1 MSGVDALLLVAAS
14 VLLLLGHFARALRWG
29 LLFPR
34 DHVKRFNL
42 LVGLGLGYAVNA
54 LIPFRLGELLRAY
67 YVSLREQVRL
77 GYIGGTVLAERV
89 SDLFAVGIVA
99 AVLGLAGM
107 QPSVPIVT
115 VAFSMLAFGAL
126 AVAFAFLLRASRDVR
141 RLVWWVA
148 SAFNDRVRF
157 ALVDF
162 VWSFSELIAAGTL
175 LKPRFLLATLGMWIL
190 YGAAYLVFGAVAGE
204 NIGSTL
210 YAVFGTPL
218 RSLADY
224 LLNGSL
230 DRRELAMFLFTVLP
244 LLGILGYGMVRQGS
258 VIRRLVLALRF
269 YGGTPADRSPP
280 QSRNRF
286 KREAEYEY
294 FLASLFSGDDHVVT
308 GFGLRAVEDGLV
320 HKLFNGGSDAIT
332 ALVEVDD
339 RLLIRKFALGVPGR
353 KLKVQADWLKAHRH
367 DQLSLVDV
375 VGERDGESFYRYDM
389 PLVVPTADLYDAIH
403 TTPLAN
409 SKALLEQV
417 TARVAAFH
425 DLNSGPDADPKLI
438 AAYLEQKGSENA
450 RKILDFVR
458 TMLPDE
464 KFEINGTPHDLGE
477 WECLLDP
484 GWLAQQVTDRR
495 TSTIHGDLTIEN
507 IIVSPDRPEGWFII
521 DPNPE
526 NVFDSPLIDW
536 AKLMQSLHL
545 GYETLNRGVLCTVNG
560 ASISLGQTK
569 SHAYSALH
577 SHYEAILERAGGP
590 ERLREVYFHE
600 LMHYLR
606 LTPYKIRQDAAKG
619 LTFFACTCLLLR
631 RYREM
636 AL

>member
-1 MSGVDALLLVAAS
+1 MSALDGLLLVAAS

-34 DHVKRFNL
+34 DRVKRFNL
-42 LVGLGLGYAVNA
+42 LVGLGLGYAINA

-89 SDLFAVGIVA
+89 SDLFVVGIVA
-99 AVLGLAGM
+99 AGLGLAGLE
-107 QPSVPIVT
+107 PRIAIVT
-115 VAFSMLAFGAL
+115 VAFSMLAFGLL

-141 RLVWWVA
+141 RSVWWVA
-148 SAFNDRVRF
+148 SVFNDRVRF

-162 VWSFSELIAAGTL
+162 VWSFSELIAGGTV
-175 LKPRFLLATLGMWIL
+175 LKPRFLLATLGMWLL
-190 YGAAYLVFGAVAGE
+190 YGASYLVFGTVAGE
-204 NIGSTL
+204 NIGGTL

-218 RSLADY
+218 RSLAEY
-224 LLNGSL
+224 LLSGSF
-230 DRRELAMFLFTVLP
+230 DRREMAMFVFTALP
-244 LLGILGYGMVRQGS
+244 LLGILGYGFVRQGP
-258 VIRRLVLALRF
+258 VIRRLVLALRH
-269 YGGTPADRSPP
+269 YGGTPADRAPP

-294 FLASLFSGDDHVVT
+294 FLASLFSGDGHVVT

-339 RLLIRKFALGVPGR
+339 QLFIRKFALGAPGR
-353 KLKVQADWLKAHRH
+353 KLKVQADWLKAHRQ
-367 DQLSLVDV
+367 DNLSLVDV
-375 VGERDGESFYRYDM
+375 VGERDGDGFYRYDM

-403 TTPLAN
+403 TTPIGQ

-417 TARVAAFH
+417 AERMEAFH
-425 DLNSGPDADPKLI
+425 ALNRKPDADPALI
-438 AAYLEQKGSENA
+438 AAYLEQKASANA
-450 RKILDFVR
+450 RTILEFVG
-458 TMLPDE
+458 TMLPADL
-464 KFEINGTPHDLGE
+464 FEINGTPYDLSE
-477 WECLLDP
+477 WNCLLDP
-484 GWLAQQVTDRR
+484 AWLARQITDRR
-495 TSTIHGDLTIEN
+495 TSTIHGDLTVEN

-545 GYETLNRGVLCTVNG
+545 GYESLNRGVPCTANG
-560 ASISLGQTK
+560 ASISLG
-569 SHAYSALH
+569 
-577 SHYEAILERAGGP
+577 
-590 ERLREVYFHE
+590 
-600 LMHYLR
+600 
-606 LTPYKIRQDAAKG
+606 
-619 LTFFACTCLLLR
+619 
-631 RYREM
+631 
-636 AL
+636 